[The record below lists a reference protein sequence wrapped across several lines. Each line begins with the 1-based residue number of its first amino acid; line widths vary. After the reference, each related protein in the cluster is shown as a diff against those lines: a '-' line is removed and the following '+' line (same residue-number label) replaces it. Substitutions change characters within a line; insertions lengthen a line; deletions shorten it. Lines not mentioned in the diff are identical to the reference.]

1 VPFLLF
7 SSPLL
12 YIKPKMDNYSDLKNL
27 ERHIANDVTPSRST
41 TDILANLK
49 LLNDTAKLSLET
61 TPLGSIAAEETK
73 YLNAAMLAIQKNKIL
88 RDRFG
93 TGLQA
98 AMDVSSLL
106 KDRFNTRVFEE
117 VIDSS
122 LALEPKLG
130 LDPRAY
136 ATKNGS
142 IE

>member
-1 VPFLLF
+1 
-7 SSPLL
+7 
-12 YIKPKMDNYSDLKNL
+12 MDNYSDLKNL

-49 LLNDTAKLSLET
+49 LLNDTATLAKLN

-117 VIDSS
+117 VIDTS
-122 LALEPKLG
+122 LALNPELN

-136 ATKNGS
+136 ATKNS
-142 IE
+142 VIS

>member
-1 VPFLLF
+1 
-7 SSPLL
+7 
-12 YIKPKMDNYSDLKNL
+12 MDNYSDLKNL

-49 LLNDTAKLSLET
+49 LLHDTDKLAGENS
-61 TPLGSIAAEETK
+61 PLGDIAKEETK
-73 YLNAAMLAIQKNKIL
+73 YLSAAMIAIQRNKIL

-136 ATKNGS
+136 AIKNS
-142 IE
+142 AIS

>member
-1 VPFLLF
+1 
-7 SSPLL
+7 
-12 YIKPKMDNYSDLKNL
+12 MDNYSDLKNL

-49 LLNDTAKLSLET
+49 LLNDTAKLAADKS
-61 TPLGSIAAEETK
+61 PLGLIAAEETK
-73 YLNAAMLAIQKNKIL
+73 YLSAAMKAITTNKTL

-93 TGLQA
+93 SGLQG

-117 VIDSS
+117 VIDQN
-122 LALEPKLG
+122 LTDDNK
-130 LDPRAY
+130 LDPAKF
-136 ATKNGS
+136 ATKNVVP

>member
-1 VPFLLF
+1 
-7 SSPLL
+7 
-12 YIKPKMDNYSDLKNL
+12 MDNYSDLKNL

-49 LLNDTAKLSLET
+49 LLNDTSTLARLD

-73 YLNAAMLAIQKNKIL
+73 YLNAAMLAIQRNKIL

-117 VIDSS
+117 VIDTS
-122 LALEPKLG
+122 LALNPELN

-136 ATKNGS
+136 ATKNS
-142 IE
+142 VIS

>member
-1 VPFLLF
+1 
-7 SSPLL
+7 
-12 YIKPKMDNYSDLKNL
+12 MDNYSDLKNL

-49 LLNDTAKLSLET
+49 LLNDTATLAKLD

-122 LALEPKLG
+122 LALNPALN
-130 LDPRAY
+130 LDPRTY
-136 ATKNGS
+136 VTNKS
-142 IE
+142 VIT

>member
-1 VPFLLF
+1 
-7 SSPLL
+7 
-12 YIKPKMDNYSDLKNL
+12 MDNYADLKQL

-49 LLNDTAKLSLET
+49 LLNETSTLAKLKN
-61 TPLGSIAAEETK
+61 PLGSIAAEETK
-73 YLNAAMLAIQKNKIL
+73 YLSAAMLAIQDNQIL

-122 LALEPKLG
+122 LKLSGG
-130 LDPRAY
+130 LDPEAY
-136 ATKNGS
+136 AKKR
-142 IE
+142 IPVII

>member
-1 VPFLLF
+1 
-7 SSPLL
+7 
-12 YIKPKMDNYSDLKNL
+12 MDNYTDLKQL

-49 LLNDTAKLSLET
+49 LLSETAKLATDKSN
-61 TPLGSIAAEETK
+61 PLGAIAAEETK
-73 YLNAAMLAIQKNKIL
+73 YLTAAMLAIQKNKIL

-122 LALEPKLG
+122 LELADEKLG
-130 LDPRAY
+130 LDPKAY
-136 ATKNGS
+136 AAKNS
-142 IE
+142 VIS

>member
-1 VPFLLF
+1 
-7 SSPLL
+7 
-12 YIKPKMDNYSDLKNL
+12 MDNYADLKNL

-49 LLNDTAKLSLET
+49 LLNDTSTLAKLD

-73 YLNAAMLAIQKNKIL
+73 YLNAAMLAIQRNKIL

-122 LALEPKLG
+122 LT
-130 LDPRAY
+130 LDPMLKLNPATY
-136 ATKNGS
+136 ATEKSGIS
-142 IE
+142 

>member
-1 VPFLLF
+1 
-7 SSPLL
+7 
-12 YIKPKMDNYSDLKNL
+12 MDNYADLKQL

-49 LLNDTAKLSLET
+49 LLNETSKLALESS
-61 TPLGSIAAEETK
+61 PLGSIAKEETK
-73 YLNAAMLAIQKNKIL
+73 YLSAAMLAIQQNQVL
-88 RDRFG
+88 RERFG

-122 LALEPKLG
+122 LKLAG
-130 LDPRAY
+130 DLDPAAY
-136 ATKNGS
+136 ALKRTPV
-142 IE
+142 II

>member
-1 VPFLLF
+1 
-7 SSPLL
+7 
-12 YIKPKMDNYSDLKNL
+12 MDNYSDLKNL

-122 LALEPKLG
+122 LSLDPDLK

-136 ATKNGS
+136 ATKNS
-142 IE
+142 VIS